1 MKVSFSSLGIALLLL
16 VLSGGVAWAQSTAQL
31 SGRVTD
37 QSGAVLPGVEITA
50 TQTATGIARNTITNE
65 TGNYI
70 LPNLPIGPYR
80 LEASLP
86 GFRTFVQTG
95 IVLQVG
101 GNPTVNVVLEVGQV
115 SETIEVQANAAL
127 VETRNVGI
135 GQIIESQRILE
146 LPLDGRQ
153 ATQLILL
160 AGGAVQTTLDS
171 PHRNPRGSVVM
182 RVAGASGGTTLYTLD
197 GNLHVDPHALNNLPI
212 PFPDALQEFKV
223 ETNAVSPSNG
233 MFSGA
238 WVNAVTKSGTNEFH
252 GSLFE
257 FLRNDLFNARNYF
270 AERHGTLKRNQF
282 GGVIGGPIAR
292 NKLFFFAGIQ
302 RETIRTDPADQ
313 VQFIPNA
320 QMLAGDFTTVMST
333 QCRPTQLNLAAP
345 FVNNRI
351 DPARFSPAVMKIVG
365 RSDFPKTSDPCGRVT
380 FGMRTLSNNNQL
392 VSRVDYKMSDKHSLF
407 GRFMLDTLY
416 QPTAYELGEKSNL
429 LQTQRG
435 GEGFDNFVYAYSAG
449 ATSPLSP
456 STVNSF
462 RISTNRNIIRRTIPD
477 FFVPSDVGST
487 VYAYNA
493 NTPGWRNIFW
503 TITGAFSIGA
513 RTGPVTTQTYQVSDE
528 VSYVRG
534 QHQLSA
540 GLSLSHWRN
549 YVRANAYSPGNYT
562 SNGQVSG
569 SAVAD
574 FLLGELSTFRQSPP
588 NTQDTSQT
596 HIGAFVADTWQTT
609 PKLTLTYGVRWEPR
623 LQRVVRDG
631 VRGYFSE
638 ERFKAGL
645 PSTIFKNSPYGMV
658 YPGEPGFTNATCRPS
673 GICKVKGMKDRW
685 WTFAPRLGFA
695 WDPAG
700 DGHLAIRASYGIA
713 YDVLSG
719 GAQLTSLPWP
729 WQPEVVINF
738 PRGRFDNPWLDY
750 PGGSPFP
757 TPPVTNFTTDVP
769 YREGYTH
776 AMNNPD
782 SQSETKHM
790 WNFGVQKQFGR
801 DWMAEASYI
810 GNRSLH
816 LWTEREYNPVIYVPG
831 SSSRANMEQRRLYRV
846 YGPNRGPVLGSV
858 RYVSPT
864 DAASYHGMLLRA
876 ERRATR
882 GVSVSVNYTWSH
894 CTGTAYGNFRFAG
907 PVGSGLYDPFNR
919 EIERGDCEA
928 DRRHIFNSTLV
939 AETPQ
944 FANPTLRAVATGWR
958 VAGIYRKSSGAPL
971 LMLTSG
977 LDPLFIGT
985 NARPVQILQNPY
997 GDKSS
1002 LTNYLNPRAFTQPAN
1017 GSYGNMGP
1025 GNIQG
1030 PGTWQFDMALSRAFR
1045 VRETQRVEVRA
1056 EAFNVTNSLRPGDPG
1071 TNLNVNTFGRITT
1084 SRDPRIMQFALKYVF

>member
-1 MKVSFSSLGIALLLL
+1 MKVSFTRVWNALFVMFLSVGI
-16 VLSGGVAWAQSTAQL
+16 VWSQSTAQL

-37 QSGAVLPGVEITA
+37 QSGAVLPGVEVIA
-50 TQTATGIARNTITNE
+50 TQTATSIARNTISNE

-115 SETIEVQANAAL
+115 TETIEVQANAAL

-135 GQIIESQRILE
+135 GQVIESQRILE
-146 LPLDGRQ
+146 LPLDGRA

-182 RVAGASGGTTLYTLD
+182 RVAGAANGTTLYTLD

-223 ETNAVSPSNG
+223 ETNAVSPANG

-238 WVNAVTKSGTNEFH
+238 WVNAVTKSGTNQFH

-257 FLRNDLFNARNYF
+257 FVRNDLFNARNYF
-270 AERHGTLKRNQF
+270 AERNSTLKRNQF
-282 GGVIGGPIAR
+282 GGVIGGPIVR
-292 NKLFFFAGIQ
+292 NKVFFFAGIQ
-302 RETIRTDPADQ
+302 RETVRTDPADQ
-313 VQFIPNA
+313 VQFIPTA
-320 QMLAGDFTTVMST
+320 QMLAGDFSTVAST
-333 QCRPTQLNLAAP
+333 QCRASQLNMAAP

-351 DPARFSPAVMKIVG
+351 DPSRFSPAVMRIVG

-380 FGMRTLSNNNQL
+380 FGMRTVTNNNQL
-392 VSRVDYKMSDKHSLF
+392 VSRIDYSLSDKHSLF

-416 QPTAYELGEKSNL
+416 QPTAYELGGKSNL

-435 GEGFDNFVYAYSAG
+435 GEGFENLVYSYSAG
-449 ATSPLSP
+449 ATSTLTST
-456 STVNSF
+456 TVNSF
-462 RISTNRNIIRRTIPD
+462 RISTNRNIIRRTIAD
-477 FFVPSDVGST
+477 TFVPADVGST
-487 VYAYNA
+487 VYAYNSD
-493 NTPGWRNIFW
+493 TPGWRNIFW
-503 TITGAFSIGA
+503 TITGAFAIGS

-528 VSYVRG
+528 VSYIRG
-534 QHQLSA
+534 QHQFNF
-540 GLSLSHWRN
+540 GVSLSHWRN
-549 YVRANAYSPGNYT
+549 FVRANAYSPGNYT
-562 SNGQVSG
+562 SNGQVTG
-569 SAVAD
+569 HAVAD
-574 FLLGELSTFRQSPP
+574 FLMGELSVFRQSPP
-588 NTQDTSQT
+588 NTQDTSQS
-596 HIGAFVADTWQTT
+596 HLGAFVADTWQTT
-609 PKLTLTYGVRWEPR
+609 PRLTLTYGVRWEPR

-631 VRGYFSE
+631 WRGYFSE
-638 ERFKAGL
+638 ERYQAGL

-658 YPGEPGFTNATCRPS
+658 YPGEPGFVNAECRPS
-673 GICKVKGMKDRW
+673 GICKAKGMKDRW
-685 WTFAPRLGFA
+685 ATFAPRVGFA

-700 DGHLAIRASYGIA
+700 DGRVAVRASYGIA

-729 WQPEVVINF
+729 WQPEVIINF
-738 PRGRFDNPWLDY
+738 PRGRFDNPWLDF

-757 TPPVTNFTTDVP
+757 TPTVTNLSTDVP

-782 SQSETKHM
+782 SNSETKHM
-790 WNFGVQKQFGR
+790 WNLGIQKQLRG
-801 DWMAEASYI
+801 DWMVEASYI
-810 GNRSLH
+810 GNRSVH
-816 LWTEREYNPVIYVPG
+816 LWTEREFNPVLYAPG
-831 SSSRANMEQRRLYRV
+831 ASRANMEQRRLYRV
-846 YGPNRGPVLGSV
+846 HGNNRGPVLGPV

-864 DAASYHGMLLRA
+864 DSARYNGMLLRA
-876 ERRATR
+876 ERRATS
-882 GVSVSVNYTWSH
+882 GVSVSANYTWSH
-894 CTGTAYGNFRFAG
+894 CTSTAYGNFRLAG

-919 EIERGDCEA
+919 EIENGDCEA
-928 DRRHIFNSTLV
+928 DRRHIFNSTVV

-958 VAGIYRKSSGAPL
+958 VSGIYRKSSGAPL
-971 LMLTSG
+971 TMLTSG
-977 LDPLFIGT
+977 VDPLFIGT
-985 NARPVQILQNPY
+985 NARPVQILENPY

-1002 LTNYLNPRAFTQPAN
+1002 LTNYLNPLAFTRPAN

-1025 GNIQG
+1025 NNIQG
-1030 PGTWQFDMALSRAFR
+1030 PGTWQFDMALSRAFLF
-1045 VRETQRVEVRA
+1045 RETQRVEIRA
-1056 EAFNVTNSLRPGDPG
+1056 EAFNVTNSLRPGEPG
-1071 TNLNVNTFGRITT
+1071 TNLNVNTFGRITS